1 MRRLHELLFRERLMK
16 YRDLTAVVHVD
27 LVEVTIPLYYRKNK
41 STLLKKRVV
50 RHVRR
55 PRSTDKQYMRSY
67 LHLFTSIC

>member
-1 MRRLHELLFRERLMK
+1 
-16 YRDLTAVVHVD
+16 
-27 LVEVTIPLYYRKNK
+27 
-41 STLLKKRVV
+41 VV